1 MKSEFSRNVL
11 LCSGISYFAART
23 VRWTGFDLRLGLT
36 NRVSRSGWCNLHNA
50 GCIMQVAGHV
60 LWPRAAWLYHGAT
73 LLMTLSVLVSG
84 GLVSKLTLGR
94 QKLPFYDIILVR
106 VSYRAWNKFDD

>member
-1 MKSEFSRNVL
+1 
-11 LCSGISYFAART
+11 
-23 VRWTGFDLRLGLT
+23 
-36 NRVSRSGWCNLHNA
+36 
-50 GCIMQVAGHV
+50 MQVAGHL

-73 LLMTLSVLVSG
+73 LLMTISFLVSG